1 MLIRIEKIKGSTNL
15 LVVSEVD
22 KFLGEITN
30 DDFISCWDDSV
41 DVIEEDG
48 YSFYTVDKI
57 CLFNSFL
64 PKNK

>member
-1 MLIRIEKIKGSTNL
+1 MIVRLEHIRNSTNL

-41 DVIEEDG
+41 EIIEEDG
-48 YSFYTVDKI
+48 YGFYTVDKI

-64 PKNK
+64 RK